1 MKKGTK
7 TTLIVLG
14 SIFAFI
20 GVLFIVADLMLS
32 SLLTKEVNKALAELP
47 GIFHLPS
54 VGGQTADVLW
64 NLPPVVLYLAGG
76 FIYLRWCVYLRWAIT
91 FGEGY

>member
-20 GVLFIVADLMLS
+20 GILFIVAGLMLS
-32 SLLTKEVNKALAELP
+32 SLLTKEVNKALTQLP
-47 GIFHLPS
+47 AAKPRS
-54 VGGQTADVLW
+54 
-64 NLPPVVLYLAGG
+64 AGD
-76 FIYLRWCVYLRWAIT
+76 YLRWVLTSGGCIPPVGVYLRWAA
-91 FGEGY
+91 YLR

>member
-7 TTLIVLG
+7 TTLIILG

-32 SLLTKEVNKALAELP
+32 SLLTKEVNKALTQLP
-47 GIFHLPS
+47 GCEAS
-54 VGGQTADVLW
+54 VGG
-64 NLPPVVLYLAGG
+64 
-76 FIYLRWCVYLRWAIT
+76 
-91 FGEGY
+91 